1 MQAVEI
7 ARAIISNGYTVD
19 ELNNI
24 TDAIK
29 FARHQLARRNTGT
42 FVIGSRVAFV
52 NTKTGV
58 RFTGKV
64 NKVKQ
69 KFVLVDTDVGVRYNV
84 PASMLVTA

>member
-7 ARAIISNGYTVD
+7 ARAIIANGYSND

-24 TDAIK
+24 ADAIR
-29 FARHQLARRNTGT
+29 FARTQLTRRNTGT

-69 KFVLVDTDVGVRYNV
+69 KYVLVDTDVGVRYNV
-84 PASMLVTA
+84 PAAMLVAA

>member
-7 ARAIISNGYTVD
+7 ARAIISNNYTID

-24 TDAIK
+24 AGAIK
-29 FARHQLARRNTGT
+29 FVRSQLTRRNTSA
-42 FVIGSRVAFV
+42 FVKGSRVAFV

-64 NKVKQ
+64 DKVKQ

-84 PASMLVTA
+84 PASMLVAA

>member
-7 ARAIISNGYTVD
+7 ARAIISNSYSID

-24 TDAIK
+24 ADAIK
-29 FARHQLARRNTGT
+29 FARGQLTRRNTST
-42 FVIGSRVAFV
+42 FMIGSRVAFV
-52 NTKTGV
+52 NSKTGV

-69 KFVLVDTDVGVRYNV
+69 KYVLVDTDVGVRYNV
-84 PASMLVTA
+84 PASMLVAA

>member
-1 MQAVEI
+1 MQSAEI
-7 ARAIISNGYTVD
+7 ARAIISGVYSNA

-24 TDAIK
+24 ADAIK
-29 FARHQLARRNTGT
+29 FARSQLVRRNTGT
-42 FVIGSRVAFV
+42 LVIGSRVAFV

-69 KFVLVDTDVGVRYNV
+69 KYVLVDTDVGVRYNV
-84 PASMLVTA
+84 PANMLEAA

>member
-1 MQAVEI
+1 MQSVDI
-7 ARAIISNGYTVD
+7 ARSIISGIYSNA

-24 TDAIK
+24 ADAIK
-29 FARHQLARRNTGT
+29 FARSQLTRRNTGT
-42 FVIGSRVAFV
+42 LVIGTRVSFV

-69 KFVLVDTDVGVRYNV
+69 KYVLVDTDVGVRYNV
-84 PASMLVTA
+84 PANMLEAA

>member
-29 FARHQLARRNTGT
+29 FARHQLARRNTST

-52 NTKTGV
+52 NNKTGV

-69 KFVLVDTDVGVRYNV
+69 KYVLVDTDVGVRYNV
-84 PASMLVTA
+84 PASMLVAA

>member
-7 ARAIISNGYTVD
+7 ARAIIANGYSND

-24 TDAIK
+24 ADAIR
-29 FARHQLARRNTGT
+29 FARTQLTRRNTGT
-42 FVIGSRVAFV
+42 LVIGSRVAFV

-69 KFVLVDTDVGVRYNV
+69 KYVLVDTDVGVRYNV
-84 PASMLVTA
+84 PAAMLVAA

>member
-1 MQAVEI
+1 MQAVEM
-7 ARAIISNGYTVD
+7 ARSIISGTYSND

-24 TDAIK
+24 ADAIR
-29 FARHQLARRNTGT
+29 FARTQLTRRNTGT
-42 FVIGSRVAFV
+42 FVIGTRVAFV

-64 NKVKQ
+64 NKFKQ

-84 PASMLVTA
+84 PAAMLVAA

>member
-7 ARAIISNGYTVD
+7 ARAIIANGYSND

-24 TDAIK
+24 ADAIR
-29 FARHQLARRNTGT
+29 FARTQLTRRNAST

-52 NTKTGV
+52 NSKTGV

-84 PASMLVTA
+84 PAAMLVAA

>member
-1 MQAVEI
+1 MQAVEM
-7 ARAIISNGYTVD
+7 ARAIISGTYSND

-24 TDAIK
+24 ADAIR
-29 FARHQLARRNTGT
+29 FARTQLTRRNTGT

-69 KFVLVDTDVGVRYNV
+69 KYVLVDTDVGVRPEAMAAIRKV
-84 PASMLVTA
+84 M

>member
-7 ARAIISNGYTVD
+7 ARAIISNGYSND

-24 TDAIK
+24 ADAIK
-29 FARHQLARRNTGT
+29 FARTQLTRRNTGT
-42 FVIGSRVAFV
+42 FVVGSRVAFV
-52 NTKTGV
+52 NSKTGV

-69 KFVLVDTDVGVRYNV
+69 KFVLVDKGMP
-84 PASMLVTA
+84 PALLRRL

>member
-7 ARAIISNGYTVD
+7 ARAIIANNYSND

-24 TDAIK
+24 ADAIK
-29 FARHQLARRNTGT
+29 FVRSQLTRRNTST

-52 NTKTGV
+52 NSKTGV

-69 KFVLVDTDVGVRYNV
+69 KYVLVDTDVGVRYNV
-84 PASMLVTA
+84 PASMLVAA